1 MEAGQSKQ
9 ADLGETLPV
18 ISWCAVS
25 NAAFPMVPLVQ
36 AQWENIILQ
45 IGDVAF
51 CLDAGVVPA
60 LFQGYLDI

>member
-1 MEAGQSKQ
+1 VEAGQSKQ

-36 AQWENIILQ
+36 A
-45 IGDVAF
+45 
-51 CLDAGVVPA
+51 
-60 LFQGYLDI
+60 